1 MKVKLVNYSNLFGPP
16 KNDHPLVAGLL
27 DFMADYWVDQTSN
40 TIQNIVQYLIENPNS
55 TLLQMLTITMEI
67 VDTKDITR
75 LFLSNP
81 FLYSFELSLPY
92 SDDKLN
98 FTTKDIKLKDE
109 VSTQKSRH
117 YNVQEWGETLLNNE
131 WKELQYRTIN
141 QAKEYYETAITNGI
155 SQIEAESVL
164 PLGLAESKIYVQGT
178 LKNWIN
184 FIKENKASFLTFE
197 QKNAV
202 DACLEK
208 IKEIAPF
215 IEHLL

>member
-1 MKVKLVNYSNLFGPP
+1 MKVKLINYSNLFGPP
-16 KNDHPLVAGLL
+16 KNDHPLIAGLL
-27 DFMADYWVDQTSN
+27 DFMENYWVDPSN
-40 TIQNIVQYLIENPNS
+40 NNMQNIVQYLIDNPNS
-55 TLLQMLTITMEI
+55 SLLQMMTITMQI

-75 LFLSNP
+75 LFLSSP
-81 FLYSFELSLPY
+81 SLYSFELSVPY
-92 SDDKLN
+92 SDDNLN
-98 FTTKDIKLKDE
+98 FTTRDIKLKDE
-109 VSTQKSRH
+109 NSTQKSRH

-141 QAKEYYETAITNGI
+141 QAKEYYNTAIENGI

-164 PLGLAESKIYVQGT
+164 PLGLSESKIYVQGT
-178 LKNWIN
+178 IKNWIN

-208 IKEIAPF
+208 LKEIAPF
-215 IEHLL
+215 IVPLL